1 MADVARYEH
10 LVHTQITM
18 YIDQFREA
26 VEVTDSFIH
35 ACLVIACDSRVIL
48 ETTCVLWFT
57 HTDRYC
63 ELLTPAFTP

>member
-1 MADVARYEH
+1 MADVASYEH

-35 ACLVIACDSRVIL
+35 ACLVIVCGSRVTL
-48 ETTCVLWFT
+48 ETT
-57 HTDRYC
+57 
-63 ELLTPAFTP
+63 